1 MQMCY
6 DGENRGDNMEYRI
19 EKANWDDLPRITEI
33 YAFARKFMAENGN
46 PSQWG
51 TTHPPVAQLE
61 KDIENER
68 LYLVKNED
76 TVRGVFYFCVEEDPT
91 YAVIFD
97 GAWHSDRP
105 YGVIHRIASDGSG
118 GVLRAAVEFGKKKAD
133 YLRIDT
139 HGDNQVM
146 QRAVQKQG
154 FRYCGII
161 YIGDGTPRLAYDLL
175 A

>member
-1 MQMCY
+1 
-6 DGENRGDNMEYRI
+6 MEYRI
-19 EKANWDDLPRITEI
+19 EHALRDDLPRMEEI
-33 YAFARKFMAENGN
+33 YAMARKFMAENGN

-51 TTHPPVAQLE
+51 SNHPPVEQLR
-61 KDIENER
+61 KDIEEKR
-68 LYLVKNED
+68 LYLVKDKD

-91 YAVIFD
+91 YAEIFD
-97 GAWHSDRP
+97 GEWHASEH

-118 GVLRAAVEFGKKKAD
+118 GILKAAVDFAKAQVG

-139 HGDNQVM
+139 HSDNTVM

-161 YIGDGTPRLAYDLL
+161 YIADGTPRLAYDLIL
-175 A
+175 FLD

>member
-1 MQMCY
+1 
-6 DGENRGDNMEYRI
+6 MEYRI
-19 EKANWDDLPRITEI
+19 EHALRDDLPRMEEI
-33 YAFARKFMAENGN
+33 YAMARKFMAENGN

-51 TTHPPVAQLE
+51 STHPPVEQLR
-61 KDIENER
+61 KDIEEKR
-68 LYLVKNED
+68 LYLVKDED

-91 YAVIFD
+91 YAEIFD
-97 GAWHSDRP
+97 GEWHASER

-118 GVLRAAVEFGKKKAD
+118 GILKAAVEFAKAQVG

-139 HGDNQVM
+139 HSDNTVM

-161 YIGDGTPRLAYDLL
+161 YIADGTPRLAYDLMI
-175 A
+175 